1 MVICKAFDSASFVQ
15 QLMSYFSLEEEK
27 GKDKFHF
34 QKYTLFKV
42 HKVNLSSTRFI
53 NKFCSIYL
61 GIMVLGSYNTLDL
74 IWKRW
79 HWILM

>member
-42 HKVNLSSTRFI
+42 HI
-53 NKFCSIYL
+53 
-61 GIMVLGSYNTLDL
+61 
-74 IWKRW
+74 
-79 HWILM
+79 